1 MMNQGKCFKDNEQVI
16 QYLDKLKNKV
26 THEEGKEIEQLILYI
41 SQIGERLDNLQLD
54 FNEVKQ
60 LIETMQSPKTNNL
73 KLIAKNV
80 NQYCK
85 QLKQQFN
92 EITKEFANIL
102 KVEVNSSKTDLKL
115 KAVDTLGLYD
125 KLCHLKKML
134 ISTNSAILGISVQ
147 IGNISREF
155 HNAKRSLANV
165 GRALVGKQM
174 VSASDIQKMSA
185 VQLKMNS
192 FSSKILSIL
201 NKTES
206 AIKKIDNI
214 QRHSIKKDLKA
225 QPKKTVKKQDHEKE
239 AVR

>member
-60 LIETMQSPKTNNL
+60 LIESMQSPKANNL
-73 KLIAKNV
+73 KLIAENV

-92 EITKEFANIL
+92 EITKEFANTL

-125 KLCHLKKML
+125 KLCHLRKML
-134 ISTNSAILGISVQ
+134 ISTNSAILGLSVE

-155 HNAKRSLANV
+155 HNAKRSLTNV

-174 VSASDIQKMSA
+174 VSASDIQKMSV

-225 QPKKTVKKQDHEKE
+225 QPKKTVKKQDHEME